1 MLIHLVRKELLDQML
16 SLRFAIACVVCLLVF
31 LLSFGLMTKDYRE
44 AMSTYNMNKTMHRN
58 EVLQITDPWEVGN
71 GVKVDRPLNA
81 LSILVRGV
89 SGDLTESVQV
99 QQGNRLQFSKAAEQ
113 NAVAALFPD
122 VDFVFIV
129 GIIMSL
135 LALAFAYDAVSG
147 EYESGVLKLLMSYS
161 VPRDRVI
168 LSKWLGGFL
177 ALIGPFVIA
186 FLAGLLVA
194 LLMPDIDPGIEDTL
208 SVLGLLAIAFL
219 YIAAMYSLGILVSCR
234 TQDAS
239 TSITVLLLIW
249 VVLILAIPNMS
260 PYVTTQFLPIPS
272 RESVDREKKEFMA
285 EGQRNLEKEIKAEG
299 ERTGEENP
307 MQNTEFREKVM
318 AQRKKVEENAQK
330 LEDGYAARVQAQAR
344 WAGFIARISPITS
357 FNLAAYDLTAAGIE
371 QETQFVEALK
381 SYSTTWE
388 EYSSSKQEAF
398 QKYIEEQQSS
408 GENVN
413 WANVREM
420 FKVDLSDHP
429 QFEFNYM
436 PFSDRLDLI
445 QLDVLLLVLWN
456 IILFMVTYL
465 SFLRYDIH

>member
-1 MLIHLVRKELLDQML
+1 MLFHLARKEFLDQML
-16 SLRFAIACVVCLLVF
+16 SLRFAIACIVCLLVF

-58 EVLQITDPWEVGN
+58 EVLQITEVWRVSDGL
-71 GVKVDRPLNA
+71 KVDRPLNA

-89 SGDLTESVQV
+89 AGDLTESVQV
-99 QQGNRLQFSKAAEQ
+99 QQGNRLQFSKAEEQ

-135 LALAFAYDAVSG
+135 MALAFAYDAVSG
-147 EYESGVLKLLMSYS
+147 ERESGVLKLLMSYS

-177 ALIGPFVIA
+177 ALIGPFTIA

-208 SVLGLLAIAFL
+208 SVLGLFAIAIL
-219 YIAAMYSLGILVSCR
+219 YIAAMYSLGILVSCQ
-234 TQDAS
+234 TQTAS

-260 PYVTTQFLPIPS
+260 PYVTTQLMPIPT
-272 RESVDREKKEFMA
+272 RESVDREKKDFRTGE
-285 EGQRNLEKEIKAEG
+285 QRKLEKMVKEEQ
-299 ERTGEENP
+299 ERTGDENVWED
-307 MQNTEFREKVM
+307 TEFREKM
-318 AQRKKVEENAQK
+318 TALWQKVDEDAQK
-330 LEDGYAARVQAQAR
+330 LEDGYAARVQAQTR
-344 WAGFIARISPITS
+344 WAGFVARISPVTS

-371 QETQFVEALK
+371 QETRFVETLK
-381 SYSTTWE
+381 TYSATWE
-388 EYSSSKQEAF
+388 EYATKKREAF
-398 QKYIEEQQSS
+398 DKWMEEQRSAGS
-408 GENVN
+408 T
-413 WANVREM
+413 ANRWSLQEQ
-420 FKVDLSDHP
+420 FKIDLSDHP

-436 PFSDRLDLI
+436 PFGDRLNLI
-445 QLDVLLLVLWN
+445 QLDILLLALWN
-456 IILFMVTYL
+456 VVLFMITYL